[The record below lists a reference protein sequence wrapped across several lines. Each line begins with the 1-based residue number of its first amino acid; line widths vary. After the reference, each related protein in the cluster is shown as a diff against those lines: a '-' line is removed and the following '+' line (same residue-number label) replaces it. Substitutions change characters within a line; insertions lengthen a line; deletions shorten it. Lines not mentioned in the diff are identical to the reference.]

1 MTLGLVIINPKQI
14 IMAVKHTP
22 TEEVHKGYKGGT
34 TGCGFDTTEHPSHWV
49 NTSAKITCNKNGCK
63 N

>member
-1 MTLGLVIINPKQI
+1 
-14 IMAVKHTP
+14 MAVKHIP

-34 TGCGFDTTEHPSHWV
+34 TRCGFDTNDHIGHWKSTTE
-49 NTSAKITCNKNGCK
+49 KITCNKNGCK